1 MAPPVAP
8 VDRMR
13 LARLLQGLSD
23 ALVRVERVVLMLL
36 VLGIAGFVLTNVTFR
51 AFRVTLAWA
60 DEMAILCM
68 TLAAFVG
75 ASLML
80 RARSDPAVLLLH
92 EVAGPWL
99 LRVLRGIVSALAAG
113 FGMLLFWMCWRW
125 FDLPAL
131 VAVGFDVG
139 EFEMATFNFIYSEV
153 TPVMRLPTHWFFL
166 IMPWF
171 ALTIS
176 VHALTNLAEDLGL
189 ITRRA
194 PDRGVA
200 GGEG

>member
-1 MAPPVAP
+1 
-8 VDRMR
+8 MR
-13 LARLLQGLSD
+13 PALLLRRVSD
-23 ALVRVERVVLMLL
+23 ALVRVERLALMAL

-60 DEMAILCM
+60 DELAILSM

-92 EVAGPWL
+92 EVVGPGAR
-99 LRVLRGIVSALAAG
+99 RVLRVMVSVLAAG
-113 FGMLLFWMCWRW
+113 FGVLLFWMCWRW
-125 FDLPAL
+125 FDLPGLA
-131 VAVGFDVG
+131 AAGFDTR
-139 EFEMATFNFIYSEV
+139 EFEAATFNFIYSEV
-153 TPVMRLPTHWFFL
+153 TPVMRLSAHWFYL

-171 ALTIS
+171 AVTLT

-189 ITRRA
+189 IPPART
-194 PDRGVA
+194 PDVT

>member
-1 MAPPVAP
+1 MLP
-8 VDRMR
+8 
-13 LARLLQGLSD
+13 ARLLRHLSD
-23 ALVRVERVVLMLL
+23 ALVLLERVMLMAL

-60 DEMAILCM
+60 DELAIMSM

-99 LRVLRGIVSALAAG
+99 LRALRILVSTLAAG
-113 FGMLLFWMCWRW
+113 FGGLLAWMCWRW
-125 FDLPAL
+125 FDLPGLSA
-131 VAVGFDVG
+131 AGFDIG
-139 EFEMATFNFIYSEV
+139 AFEMATFNFVYSEV
-153 TPVMRLPTHWFFL
+153 TPVMRLKTHWFYL

-171 ALTIS
+171 ALTLT

-189 ITRRA
+189 LDRRA
-194 PDRGVA
+194 TDTSLTS
-200 GGEG
+200 GEG